1 MTVPVTKQN
10 NNATMNHRAVM
21 LSRRGSVV
29 ERSWTPKWRGMAADP
44 TREQVCLTWS
54 RGCNDAE

>member
-44 TREQVCLTWS
+44 DS
-54 RGCNDAE
+54 RASVPYMVARLQ